1 MKVIMLKDVKGVGKV
16 NQIIEVK
23 DGYASNYLL
32 PNRLAVKYTE
42 RSIEVLED
50 QKKNEQLKI
59 AELTKKAQEKAKL
72 LETITVEFKA
82 KSGSDGRMIGTISNK
97 QIEKE
102 LLDKYHIE
110 IDKRKFVDNFK
121 VNAFGITNLKI
132 ELYKNVY
139 GTVKVHVSEEK

>member
-59 AELTKKAQEKAKL
+59 EALTKKAQEKAKM
-72 LETITVEFKA
+72 LENITVEFKA
-82 KSGSDGRMIGTISNK
+82 KAGSDGRMIGTISTK

-121 VNAFGITNLKI
+121 VNAFGFTNLKI
-132 ELYKNVY
+132 ELYKNVF
-139 GTVKVHVSEEK
+139 GNVRVHVSEEK

>member
-1 MKVIMLKDVKGVGKV
+1 MKVIMLKDVKGVGKI
-16 NQIIEVK
+16 NQVLEVK
-23 DGYASNYLL
+23 DGYAANYLI

-42 RSIEVLED
+42 RSVEVLAE

-59 AELTKKAQEKAKL
+59 EELTKKAQEKAKL
-72 LETITVEFKA
+72 LEKITLEFKA
-82 KSGSDGRMIGTISNK
+82 KSGSDGRMIGTISYK

-102 LLDKYHIE
+102 LNDKHHIE

-121 VNAFGITNLKI
+121 VNAFGVTNLKI

>member
-59 AELTKKAQEKAKL
+59 ADLTKKAQEKPELFFICKCIEAEITDSLNNAQEEGERVHHLQILEQKIQHALEHERNLIKRNYEKL
-72 LETITVEFKA
+72 FDFIREDLIEYKTLIKSSINPITP
-82 KSGSDGRMIGTISNK
+82 
-97 QIEKE
+97 
-102 LLDKYHIE
+102 
-110 IDKRKFVDNFK
+110 
-121 VNAFGITNLKI
+121 
-132 ELYKNVY
+132 
-139 GTVKVHVSEEK
+139 

>member
-72 LETITVEFKA
+72 LESITVEFKA

>member
-1 MKVIMLKDVKGVGKV
+1 MKVIMLKDVKGVGKA
-16 NQIIEVK
+16 NQILEVK
-23 DGYASNYLL
+23 DGYAANYLI
-32 PNRLAVKYTE
+32 PNRLAVRYTD

-59 AELTKKAQEKAKL
+59 EALTKKAQEKAKM
-72 LETITVEFKA
+72 LENITVEFKA
-82 KSGSDGRMIGTISNK
+82 KAASDGRMIGTISTK

-121 VNAFGITNLKI
+121 VNAFGVTNLKI
-132 ELYKNVY
+132 ELYKNVF
-139 GTVKVHVSEEK
+139 GNVRVHVSEEK